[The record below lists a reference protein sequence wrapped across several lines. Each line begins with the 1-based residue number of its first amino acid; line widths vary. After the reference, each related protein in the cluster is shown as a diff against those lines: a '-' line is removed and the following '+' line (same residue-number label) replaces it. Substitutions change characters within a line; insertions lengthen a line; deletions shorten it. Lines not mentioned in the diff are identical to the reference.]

1 MPAGKSATF
10 REMRRRLA
18 LACALLVAGCAAG
31 SLRPPDVRYEP
42 TPMEVVGAMLE
53 LATLR
58 PEDVVADLGCG
69 DGRLVIEA
77 VRRGAARG
85 LCVDIDRDLIA
96 KARDNARAAGVADR
110 IAFIN
115 EDLFTVDL
123 RGVSVVTLFL
133 SPHLNRELR
142 PKLLRELAPGAR
154 VVSHWHDMG
163 DWRPQ
168 RTLRL
173 RPGGGRERPIYL
185 WVIPSSPAPPRASP
199 EAR

>member
-1 MPAGKSATF
+1 MPPAKSATF

-31 SLRPPDVRYEP
+31 SLRPPDERYEP

-53 LATLR
+53 LAAPR

-69 DGRLVIEA
+69 DGRLVIQTA
-77 VRRGAARG
+77 RRGAAPR
-85 LCVDIDRDLIA
+85 LCVDIAPDPIA
-96 KARDNARAAGVADR
+96 KARDNARAAGVVER
-110 IAFIN
+110 IAFVN
-115 EDLFTVDL
+115 EDLFAVDL
-123 RGVSVVTLFL
+123 RGVTVVTLFL
-133 SPHLNRELR
+133 SPHLNSELR

-163 DWRPQ
+163 DWPPR

-173 RPGGGRERPIYL
+173 RPGSGRERPIYL
-185 WVIPSSPAPPRASP
+185 WVI
-199 EAR
+199 